1 MTATY
6 FPQLLNQISSK
17 SLNVLDS
24 GIPLQSYVHLDLSES
39 NQELY
44 NVDTSSSKDLG
55 AYIFNYLKANKGRIA
70 YGGYN
75 EVRNLYKRSPYF
87 NKQDIASQRNIH
99 LGIDLWIEAG
109 TPVYSI
115 LDATVHSFKNNT
127 NYGDYGPTI
136 ILKHHI
142 NDIEFYTLYGHLSM
156 ESIVNTSVGQFFK
169 QGEQIATLGDVSI
182 NGDYAPHLHF
192 QIIKDIQDY
201 KGDYPGVCSKQDLD
215 FYLNNCPD
223 PNMLLKLM

>member
-115 LDATVHSFKNNT
+115 
-127 NYGDYGPTI
+127 
-136 ILKHHI
+136 
-142 NDIEFYTLYGHLSM
+142 
-156 ESIVNTSVGQFFK
+156 
-169 QGEQIATLGDVSI
+169 
-182 NGDYAPHLHF
+182 
-192 QIIKDIQDY
+192 
-201 KGDYPGVCSKQDLD
+201 
-215 FYLNNCPD
+215 
-223 PNMLLKLM
+223 